1 VSRARHAHVVGDPDA
16 MTNIPDTQAT
26 AGVPT
31 YVGTGDPAGRFT
43 DYYPAWLD
51 NLADDVTVEGS
62 LLDGAV
68 QGADAVRSII
78 VAIRTLYDRQDFNFA
93 GPWGDNNFIE
103 DYNAQVRGE
112 PIACV
117 ARITRNAAGQTQRI
131 AANYRPLSSLL
142 LLSRLVGEKFAGTP
156 IGEHFLASES

>member
-1 VSRARHAHVVGDPDA
+1 

-26 AGVPT
+26 DGVPT

-62 LLDGAV
+62 MLDGAV
-68 QGADAVRSII
+68 QGANAVRSII
-78 VAIRTLYDRQDFNFA
+78 VAIRTLYGDSQDFNFA
-93 GPWGDNNFIE
+93 GPWGDNSLLE
-103 DYNAQVRGE
+103 DYIAQVQGE
-112 PIACV
+112 PLGCV
-117 ARITRNAAGQTQRI
+117 NLVTRNAAGKTQHI
-131 AANYRPLSSLL
+131 AASYRPRSSLL
-142 LLSRLVGEKFAGTP
+142 VLSRLLGEKFAGTP